1 MLKEQNVSEI
11 DLLVVYFSAFISSR
25 KVPNFKTCSSFQL
38 HIKIKQDLEGL
49 VDGIVGPIKS
59 LIPGKKKTPAVS
71 SSYAEPEPAY
81 QLVPATSYQPVEAPT
96 SYDPGDNPIKP

>member
-1 MLKEQNVSEI
+1 MSSVTRP
-11 DLLVVYFSAFISSR
+11 LVVFFSFFTLYFLR
-25 KVPNFKTCSSFQL
+25 TKMPNSNPFLTFQL

-96 SYDPGDNPIKP
+96 SYDPGDNAIKP